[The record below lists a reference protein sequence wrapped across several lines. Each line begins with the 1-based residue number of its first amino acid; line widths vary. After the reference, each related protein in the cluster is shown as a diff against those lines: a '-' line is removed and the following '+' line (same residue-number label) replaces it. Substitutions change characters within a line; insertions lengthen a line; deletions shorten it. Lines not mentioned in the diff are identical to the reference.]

1 MGRAFKGTA
10 LPPEPT
16 KLVHSGEY
24 VCTEVKYTSEQT
36 NSTIWRY
43 EFPKKKGATE
53 SWLHMSCMWNS
64 LEAYSYAPSPCIR
77 AENQIGATKY
87 TGSQYFFGYE
97 QNPGFEAEFNLHST
111 QNCAHSEVLD
121 GVGGNISQS
130 NMAAGNVPIIIRWE
144 TNDGGTNRPG
154 HTHCPNRNS
163 GSGGNGGEGS
173 NDTRGETIW
182 YGYIR
187 VWEIAY

>member
-1 MGRAFKGTA
+1 MGRSFKGTA

-16 KLVHSGEY
+16 KLIHSGEY
-24 VCTEVKYTSEQT
+24 VCTEVKYNSEQQD
-36 NSTIWRY
+36 STIWRY

-53 SWLHMSCMWNS
+53 SWLHMSCMFNA

-77 AENQIGATKY
+77 AENQTGATKY

-97 QNPGFEAEFNLHST
+97 QSTNAEMEFNIYST
-111 QNCAHSEVLD
+111 QNCAHSETLD
-121 GVGGNISQS
+121 GNGGNISQS
-130 NMAAGNVPIIIRWE
+130 NIGAGNVPIVIRWE
-144 TNDGGTNRPG
+144 THNGVSTNRPG
-154 HTHCPNRNS
+154 HTFCPNRNS
-163 GSGGNGGEGS
+163 GSGSSGNGS
-173 NDTRGETIW
+173 NDDRGQTVW